1 LLKRNDMETR
11 DKLVMGSAITNLTR
25 MPFPR
30 QYGSLELDRL
40 YMNPEGTF
48 PLSNI
53 LIVIGVVTCS
63 GKLSMVIEYAEETIP
78 TSDVEAIKNK
88 AMQFLFD

>member
-1 LLKRNDMETR
+1 METR

-40 YMNPEGTF
+40 YMNPGGAF

-53 LIVIGVVTCS
+53 LIVVGVVTCS
-63 GKLSMVIEYAEETIP
+63 GKLSMIIEYAEETI
-78 TSDVEAIKNK
+78 TTRDVEAIKKK